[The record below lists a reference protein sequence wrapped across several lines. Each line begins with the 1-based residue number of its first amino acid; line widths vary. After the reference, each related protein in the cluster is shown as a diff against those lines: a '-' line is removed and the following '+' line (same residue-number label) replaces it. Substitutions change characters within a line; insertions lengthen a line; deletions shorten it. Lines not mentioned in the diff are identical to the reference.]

1 VNSLNA
7 QIGVRFRGKPENFA
21 HCETYR
27 LTGRAARNEVGG
39 FWTQTGHVASDRSIT
54 CSLGYLDAEGL
65 GNLGLM
71 ASSVIGLISEAVVV
85 ADRAGYPLNRTALA
99 TVRAEH
105 PIGSTGSDHAIGR
118 HVTSR
123 PYI

>member
-1 VNSLNA
+1 LLPGCPVIPAPEFGLVGCCCGA
-7 QIGVRFRGKPENFA
+7 FCAKAGAVRTNGKTVRIA
-21 HCETYR
+21 KA
-27 LTGRAARNEVGG
+27 LV
-39 FWTQTGHVASDRSIT
+39 
-54 CSLGYLDAEGL
+54 GYLDAEGL

-71 ASSVIGLISEAVVV
+71 ASSVIGLISEAVVA

-99 TVRAEH
+99 TVRAER